1 MDLFDNNGYFTTNDN
16 TKKYPIFDW
25 NTDWDGNDT
34 ANVQYKGE
42 KDGDWYKLSKKD
54 GSATGFYLAELK
66 CPNSYYDKDDPDNH
80 YCAIEFRCYLDD
92 SNDPKGFSY
101 TLHDDC

>member
-1 MDLFDNNGYFTTNDN
+1 MQKGRECSQSGSTWRSS
-16 TKKYPIFDW
+16 PPSHW
-25 NTDWDGNDT
+25 QPDT

-66 CPNSYYDKDDPDNH
+66 CPNSYYDDDHPENH
-80 YCAIEFRCYLDD
+80 YCAMEFRCYLDD
-92 SNDPKGFSY
+92 SATGFTY

>member
-1 MDLFDNNGYFTTNDN
+1 MFSKWEHLAELSSQPLAARYSERSIQG
-16 TKKYPIFDW
+16 
-25 NTDWDGNDT
+25 G
-34 ANVQYKGE
+34 A

-66 CPNSYYDKDDPDNH
+66 CPNSYYDKNNPENH
-80 YCAIEFRCYLDD
+80 YCAMEFRCYLDD
-92 SNDPKGFSY
+92 SATGFTY